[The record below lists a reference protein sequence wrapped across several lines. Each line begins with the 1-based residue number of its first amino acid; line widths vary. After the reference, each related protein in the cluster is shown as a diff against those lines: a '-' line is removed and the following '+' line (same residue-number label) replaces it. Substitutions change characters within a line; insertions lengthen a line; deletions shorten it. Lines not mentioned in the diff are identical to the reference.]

1 MANKGSAAPP
11 NGGQSS
17 PYLPSSNSP
26 YPASQ
31 TTSFTA
37 NSFPQASTASQGMYF
52 GVDLG
57 LQMQRDGADVPRVL
71 EKCAETIDMY
81 GLDSVGIYRL
91 SGTTSRVQRLKARLD
106 ANVDAVDLNSDDNL
120 SDINDISGVLKL
132 FFRELPEPLFT
143 HELYH
148 GFIDAAKIENARL
161 RHIRLHERINELPD
175 PNYATCKYFLGHL
188 DRVRQHEANNSMSIS
203 NLAIVFGPTL
213 LGPPPEEASS
223 VLQDMQWQ
231 CKAIETILEHYA
243 EIFVDAEE
251 EQQQQQLS
259 PTQTGVPVQ
268 SNESISPMTETS
280 NQLSASPSSRT
291 FMEQ

>member
-1 MANKGSAAPP
+1 MYNYPSAT
-11 NGGQSS
+11 SS
-17 PYLPSSNSP
+17 TSP

-31 TTSFTA
+31 IASFSNNAYATQGQG
-37 NSFPQASTASQGMYF
+37 QASQPMHF

-57 LQMQRDGADVPRVL
+57 YQMQRDGADIPRVL

-81 GLDSVGIYRL
+81 GLDSMGIYRL
-91 SGTTSRVQRLKARLD
+91 SGTTSRVQRLKAKLE
-106 ANVDAVDLNSDDNL
+106 ANIDAVNLNSDDNL
-120 SDINDISGVLKL
+120 TDINDISGVLKL

-143 HELYH
+143 HDLYH

-188 DRVRQHEANNSMSIS
+188 DRVRQHESNNSMSIS

-213 LGPPPEEASS
+213 LGPPPEGASS

-251 EQQQQQLS
+251 EQQQQQ
-259 PTQTGVPVQ
+259 QQDAVPAGQ
-268 SNESISPMTETS
+268 SGQAGESISPMTES
-280 NQLSASPSSRT
+280 NAQLSASPSSRT

>member
-1 MANKGSAAPP
+1 
-11 NGGQSS
+11 
-17 PYLPSSNSP
+17 
-26 YPASQ
+26 
-31 TTSFTA
+31 
-37 NSFPQASTASQGMYF
+37 MYF

-57 LQMQRDGADVPRVL
+57 YQMQRDGADIPRVL

-81 GLDSVGIYRL
+81 GLDSMGIYRL
-91 SGTTSRVQRLKARLD
+91 SGTTSRVQRLKARLE
-106 ANVDAVDLNSDDNL
+106 ANIDSVNLNSDDNL
-120 SDINDISGVLKL
+120 TDINDISGVLKL

-143 HELYH
+143 YDLYN

-188 DRVRQHEANNSMSIS
+188 DRVRQHEANNSMSKS

-213 LGPPPEEASS
+213 LGPPPDEASS

-231 CKAIETILEHYA
+231 CKAIETILDHYA

-251 EQQQQQLS
+251 EQQPAPAAPNPAGQ
-259 PTQTGVPVQ
+259 G
-268 SNESISPMTETS
+268 ESVSPMTEAS
-280 NQLSASPSSRT
+280 LQLSASPSNRT